1 MKRKEQTGDRKGN
14 CPGSIVE
21 NMEIMKKEAQKRQLG
36 HPNYVNKK
44 NPKTENREWG
54 GKIFGSI
61 ISDKLA

>member
-44 NPKTENREWG
+44 KILKQKTENEEE
-54 GKIFGSI
+54 KY
-61 ISDKLA
+61 LEV